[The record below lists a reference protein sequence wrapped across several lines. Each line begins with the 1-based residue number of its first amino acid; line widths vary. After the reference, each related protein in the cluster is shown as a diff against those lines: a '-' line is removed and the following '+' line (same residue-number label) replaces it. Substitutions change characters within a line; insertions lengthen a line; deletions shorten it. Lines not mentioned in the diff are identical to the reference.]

1 MLRAVDAPSPTN
13 VQTGSSTKLAAPMAK
28 TRYNV
33 PVEKEI
39 NYVWLGRTFEDFD
52 QMPIQECVRKNPD
65 YRVRLF
71 LDDFSMLEDEG
82 PWGLPG
88 ILPPA
93 SLKIYTLGTRKAISS
108 AHFNTTLAM
117 LVRAQM
123 EYYKIRLRKP
133 QLHTQL
139 PTVRKFQGF
148 LQQNKLCNVDLVFL
162 SDFYETLL
170 QIEHKENENSLSYPS
185 LHPSSSDS
193 GWDNLGPAIKLMR
206 WVFFERYRGNYV
218 AASNLIRVQ
227 LLQTYPGIYVDH
239 RNTVPSFGDLRG
251 FLFALTA
258 DFTASQSFL
267 ASAENHPCL
276 QYFRYCILRNYDTL
290 LKNDFKCVT
299 LDYTTM
305 EKPTD
310 PNDHQNPYITETQSL
325 SGQVAFFKAMKDV
338 AEGALGES
346 VDISRAPMKD
356 VRVSAPVVDG

>member
-1 MLRAVDAPSPTN
+1 
-13 VQTGSSTKLAAPMAK
+13 MAK

-33 PVEKEI
+33 PIEKEI
-39 NYVWLGRTFEDFD
+39 NYIWLGRTFEDFD
-52 QMPIQECVRKNPD
+52 KMPIQECVKNNPD

-93 SLKIYTLGTRKAISS
+93 SLRIYTLGMRKAISS
-108 AHFNTTLAM
+108 AHISTTFAM
-117 LVRAQM
+117 LVRAQI
-123 EYYKIRLRKP
+123 EYYKVRLRKS

-139 PTVRKFQGF
+139 PTVRKFQDF
-148 LQQNKLCNVDLVFL
+148 LQRSRLYNVDLLFL

-170 QIEHKENENSLSYPS
+170 QIEYQENENSLSYPS
-185 LHPSSSDS
+185 LHPSSLGS
-193 GWDNLGPAIKLMR
+193 GWNNLGPAMKLMQ

-227 LLQTYPGIYVDH
+227 LLQTYPGIYVNH
-239 RNTVPSFGDLRG
+239 RKTVPSFGDLRG

-258 DFTASQSFL
+258 DLTATQSLL
-267 ASAENHPCL
+267 ASAEHHPCL
-276 QYFRYCILRNYDTL
+276 QYVRYCILQNYDAL
-290 LKNDFKCVT
+290 VKNDFKCVT

-310 PNDHQNPYITETQSL
+310 PNDVQNPYITETQSL
-325 SGQVAFFKAMKDV
+325 SGPVAFSKAMKDV
-338 AEGALGES
+338 AEGALGEN
-346 VDISRAPMKD
+346 VDISGAPMKED
-356 VRVSAPVVDG
+356 RANAQVVNS